1 MPNPRAQ
8 RPLTLDQA
16 VSDIKNLAQPAR
28 AMGDMMASA
37 LRGSVAA
44 TAGLPGDIRELID
57 LFGPEAVERVLGK
70 RVMPTT
76 EEMKAMLPKATS
88 YDNPYESIGEFL
100 PLPGTGSALK
110 AAGYGLGRGA
120 GALTRAGAEAI
131 NNAHLYGQGPL
142 AAITPQPMRM
152 FIGPQAKTFDAGRA
166 AKADE
171 MLKAGASP
179 QEVWKAT
186 GTMIGKDGIPRQE
199 ISDAASIFRRPGE
212 LKELAEAN
220 KQQIALRKEQL
231 KPSKQKD
238 LFPKQ
243 LTEAK
248 RPVRAEVE
256 ALKED
261 VRQMSKNPRTQGVAA
276 KWTLEHP
283 ELYRAYP
290 ELADITVT
298 QKPTVGAE
306 KGSLST
312 LGGIIQDLEVKEIK
326 DPRSVALHEM
336 QHAIQNIEGMGAGA
350 NPMMAFS
357 TPEWRKIYE
366 SYKAAEMKGMKP
378 GETLSVKDEDRL
390 AQKAANRWYQ
400 LQHGE
405 AEARATQQRQ
415 YRTPSERLESFPHN
429 DFDVNPDEMLIRK
442 MPPFLGVSKQSSIVP
457 DDLKRL
463 HEEFRIKA
471 EQDKALQDA
480 YNKATRHMP
489 LNERPTLD
497 EFRATNVQSSQADLD
512 QMRLDLDERGMAGGG
527 AAKGIARFLR
537 APAKSKE
544 EIKAIA
550 ERMAPQ
556 VTGEYVRKGEKDAQT
571 VAGKT
576 QRQFEREKTL
586 PVDIRPMGEVKT
598 PEKID
603 IESLKGS
610 TFMGIPGDYTVT
622 GKRLHGV
629 GDVSL
634 ESPAP
639 QHGGPLYG
647 LYRDDAHF
655 WASQKDA
662 AGKVQNLAKRLEQ
675 EYDAPV
681 IGNYIMMGPEAM
693 NYAQHFADA
702 NLQAINLSK
711 MSKRD
716 LEKLNN
722 EIRKGS
728 AESGPRPAFPGIE
741 DKGEAY
747 LWFSQDP
754 ALRKH
759 FNATMQKEK
768 FSSIAGLPSS
778 YDIRFAVTEPEL
790 RDLER
795 GITGYSMGR
804 MNPSVSAEG
813 LKLSEHP
820 TYSHDIPGHFMG
832 QSKYPTPY
840 EMSFPDIVKSIRENP
855 RQAPHEF
862 GTFQYSGPHQVI
874 DQQMIDE
881 IKQYEEMMK
890 ALTGKKKGGQVEM
903 AQGGEITAEDLEI
916 EERPL

>member
-1 MPNPRAQ
+1 
-8 RPLTLDQA
+8 
-16 VSDIKNLAQPAR
+16 
-28 AMGDMMASA
+28 
-37 LRGSVAA
+37 
-44 TAGLPGDIRELID
+44 
-57 LFGPEAVERVLGK
+57 
-70 RVMPTT
+70 
-76 EEMKAMLPKATS
+76 
-88 YDNPYESIGEFL
+88 
-100 PLPGTGSALK
+100 
-110 AAGYGLGRGA
+110 
-120 GALTRAGAEAI
+120 
-131 NNAHLYGQGPL
+131 
-142 AAITPQPMRM
+142 
-152 FIGPQAKTFDAGRA
+152 
-166 AKADE
+166 
-171 MLKAGASP
+171 
-179 QEVWKAT
+179 
-186 GTMIGKDGIPRQE
+186 
-199 ISDAASIFRRPGE
+199 
-212 LKELAEAN
+212 
-220 KQQIALRKEQL
+220 
-231 KPSKQKD
+231 
-238 LFPKQ
+238 
-243 LTEAK
+243 
-248 RPVRAEVE
+248 
-256 ALKED
+256 
-261 VRQMSKNPRTQGVAA
+261 
-276 KWTLEHP
+276 
-283 ELYRAYP
+283 
-290 ELADITVT
+290 
-298 QKPTVGAE
+298 
-306 KGSLST
+306 
-312 LGGIIQDLEVKEIK
+312 
-326 DPRSVALHEM
+326 
-336 QHAIQNIEGMGAGA
+336 
-350 NPMMAFS
+350 
-357 TPEWRKIYE
+357 
-366 SYKAAEMKGMKP
+366 
-378 GETLSVKDEDRL
+378 
-390 AQKAANRWYQ
+390 
-400 LQHGE
+400 
-405 AEARATQQRQ
+405 
-415 YRTPSERLESFPHN
+415 
-429 DFDVNPDEMLIRK
+429 
-442 MPPFLGVSKQSSIVP
+442 VSKQSSIVP

-471 EQDKALQDA
+471 EQDKALLDA
-480 YNKATRHMP
+480 YNKATRNTP

-497 EFRATNVQSSQADLD
+497 EFRATSVQPSQADLD
-512 QMRLDLDERGMAGGG
+512 QMRLDLDERNMAGGG

-576 QRQFEREKTL
+576 QKQFEREKTL
-586 PVDIRPMGEVKT
+586 PVDIRPVGETKT

-804 MNPSVSAEG
+804 MNPSVSGEG

-840 EMSFPDIVKSIRENP
+840 ELSFPDIVKSIRENP

-890 ALTGKKKGGQVEM
+890 SLTGKAE
-903 AQGGEITAEDLEI
+903 GGEITVKPKKMAEGGITAEDLEI